1 MPVYWLFVFS
11 RWSLAILICS
21 LFLLRIPGAY
31 AQTATPVRG
40 QPTCDL
46 CGWCNQTVNPKPD
59 NHDQCKACL
68 YEADGITEKQS
79 SFYTVFGCIQ
89 SSTPADKPS
98 DLPGQ
103 LVKSALSIVF
113 SISGGIAF
121 LSFLYGTSV
130 VLTSAGDPQRLQA
143 GKDTITSS
151 LIGLLLVIF
160 SVFLLRTIGLDI
172 LQIPGFG

>member
-1 MPVYWLFVFS
+1 MPAYWLFVFR
-11 RWSLAILICS
+11 RWSLVALFCS
-21 LFLLRIPGAY
+21 LFVLRIPGAY
-31 AQTATPVRG
+31 AQTATPARG

-46 CGWCNQTVNPKPD
+46 CGWCNKATNPEPP
-59 NHDQCKACL
+59 NHAQCIQCI
-68 YEADGITEKQS
+68 YEADGITEKPS
-79 SFYTVFGCIQ
+79 SFYTVFGCI
-89 SSTPADKPS
+89 SSPTNKPT

-103 LVKSALSIVF
+103 LVKSVLSIVF
-113 SISGGIAF
+113 SVSGGIAF

-130 VLTSAGDPQRLQA
+130 VLTSGGDPQRLQA